1 MHASALGK
9 VLLAFGPADPQA
21 VLAASGMRPLTP
33 YTIVDPRKLLQQLSV
48 VRSEGVAFEHEES
61 VLGNSCV
68 AAPILDSARYP
79 VAAVSLSGPPL
90 RLRPAE
96 RAPLVRRAAAE
107 ISLKLNARRQ
117 PSRAARQSPGI
128 SR

>member
-1 MHASALGK
+1 
-9 VLLAFGPADPQA
+9 
-21 VLAASGMRPLTP
+21 
-33 YTIVDPRKLLQQLSV
+33 
-48 VRSEGVAFEHEES
+48 VAFEHQEA

-90 RLRPAE
+90 RLKPAE

-107 ISLKLNARRQ
+107 ISRKLNAPRQ
-117 PSRAARQSPGI
+117 PGWPVRQSPGI